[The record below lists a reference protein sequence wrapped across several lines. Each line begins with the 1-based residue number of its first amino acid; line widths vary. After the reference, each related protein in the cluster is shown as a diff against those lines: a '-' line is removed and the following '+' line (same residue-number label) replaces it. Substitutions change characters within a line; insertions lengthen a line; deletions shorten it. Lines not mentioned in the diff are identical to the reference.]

1 MKNFF
6 RSIPGKVVLFITFI
20 LSCFALVVCI
30 FGASVFFEC
39 GFYENGEEELFGRE
53 VSHEI
58 VGEWV
63 DLLNYGLFDEKD
75 EVREYKYDGNLIL
88 HVYDE
93 NGDLTGK
100 TEAPDNTPT
109 EDIELEYDVVLYL
122 NPHFSSSIWEYSSIR
137 SPYYHYETGM
147 INEDKDDKDDTF
159 QNLKIKAAF
168 KKGFPESDRYALIYK
183 GIHMGYRFR
192 YAVFVI
198 GIIAAIMTLPC
209 FIILMCVSAKRKE
222 DEELH
227 PGPLHKVPFDLIA
240 AAANCIVVLYIASVC
255 NYADQ
260 SMGGVI
266 AAFVTLPF
274 VLAVILGFCM
284 SCAARIKDRSIFTN
298 TVIWQVLKIL
308 GKCMIA
314 CGKGLVRFGRFIFEL
329 IKSLPIAW
337 KALLLIGIDSLV
349 NLLIFMLVHE
359 HSSFEGLVIL
369 VFKTALLA
377 GFGVFVCMKLKILKD
392 GAAQLANGNITG
404 QIDTK
409 GLLPEMKKHAENL
422 NSIGRGMNTAVEQ
435 RLKSER
441 MKAELIT
448 NVSHDIK
455 TPLTSIINYTGL
467 IANESCDN
475 NKHSQYG
482 EVLMRQAERLKRL
495 LEDLVEASK
504 ASTGN
509 LDVNLAPCDA
519 AVFVSQASGE
529 YQEKLEA
536 AQLSL
541 VVKQPEENLRIM
553 ADGRRMWRIFD
564 NLMNNICKYSLP
576 GTRVYLTLDRFGDT
590 ARFLFK
596 NTSRDVLDI
605 SEDELMERFVRGD
618 ASRNTEGNGLGLSI
632 AKSMAQLQNGV
643 LKIETDGDLFKAI
656 LMFPLIAE

>member
-1 MKNFF
+1 MKHFF
-6 RSIPGKVVLFITFI
+6 RSIPGKIILFVGCVVSVTALAGCILGAFI
-20 LSCFALVVCI
+20 LVE
-30 FGASVFFEC
+30 G
-39 GFYENGEEELFGRE
+39 GFYEAGEEELFGRE
-53 VSHEI
+53 VSAEI
-58 VGEWV
+58 ISQWQE
-63 DLLNYGLFDEKD
+63 LYNYGQYDENED
-75 EVREYKYDGNLIL
+75 GVRKYRYDGNLIL
-88 HVYDE
+88 HIYDADDAD
-93 NGDLTGK
+93 DLCAVTG
-100 TEAPDNTPT
+100 TSAGTAT
-109 EDIELEYDVVLYL
+109 EDMILEYDAVLYSYSARFE
-122 NPHFSSSIWEYSSIR
+122 PVWEYSVVR
-137 SPYYHYETGM
+137 SQYYYYDKGL
-147 INEDKDDKDDTF
+147 INDSDNYSF
-159 QNLKIKAAF
+159 RNYRLKAAF
-168 KKGFPESDRYALIYK
+168 RKGFPANDRYALIYK
-183 GIHMGYRFR
+183 GIHFGYKMR
-192 YAVFVI
+192 YAVYYI
-198 GIIAAIMTLPC
+198 GIAAGIIALLC
-209 FIILMCVSAKRKE
+209 FIALMCVSARRKE
-222 DEELH
+222 DDGLH
-227 PGPLHKVPFDLIA
+227 PGLLHKVPFDLIA
-240 AAANCIVVLYIASVC
+240 ASECCLLVLYIHFIVEHG
-255 NYADQ
+255 DR
-260 SMGGVI
+260 SMAALI
-266 AAFVTLPF
+266 AAIIAGPF
-274 VLAVILGFCM
+274 VLTATLGFCM
-284 SCAARIKDRSIFTN
+284 SCAARIKDGSILKN
-298 TVIWQVLKIL
+298 TVIWRVLKL
-308 GKCMIA
+308 A
-314 CGKGLVRFGRFIFEL
+314 GKGLGFLAEL
-329 IKSLPIAW
+329 FKGIPTAW
-337 KALLLIGIDSLV
+337 KVLIFIGANAFIDLMVLLLATE
-349 NLLIFMLVHE
+349 HE
-359 HSSFEGLVIL
+359 EEGALAILVI
-369 VFKTALLA
+369 KTLLLA

-632 AKSMAQLQNGV
+632 AKSMAQLQNGM